1 VLATHPTC
9 HLTLKAKLYT
19 GQRSRFLC
27 RSHLQFFV
35 NTERLSERDFLTN
48 SSVHDKTKSRGAP
61 AALHTGRGSIP
72 SISPESK
79 GAPAALHAGSDSCV
93 STPDLTATKRF
104 NSEIHTP
111 GDSFTSCHKLGENRG
126 ARRQLYAPDRVPSRL
141 DYSSEAHFSGLVR
154 RAALL
159 KPMLR
164 ASKP

>member
-9 HLTLKAKLYT
+9 HLTLKAKPYT
-19 GQRSRFLC
+19 GQRSRFFC

-72 SISPESK
+72 SISSESK
-79 GAPAALHAGSDSCV
+79 GAPAALHAGSNSCV

-111 GDSFTSCHKLGENRG
+111 GDNFTSCHKLDENG
-126 ARRQLYAPDRVPSRL
+126 AHAGSCTHRTGYLSRL